1 MSAEE
6 LPELLGGVLR
16 ELVNIDDLRLFTDSL
31 ENAVFYRDEPIILGT
46 GMSKLLDAYNELEN
60 VLISFVS
67 RNTRVGDGTM
77 VESLLLNNF
86 MKGRQ
91 SLLRYKTLGTL
102 LPYKEGVNTIQYR
115 GEGGIFQTELP
126 DIEDRVEKDRRLDI
140 LPFDETSYNA
150 FKTDY
155 REITF
160 KGILLLLR
168 ERGSSTLKRRIS
180 GDRKYDII
188 YSRDGGAFKILEDL
202 DVRNPKDEP
211 VLTNPVV
218 QRPMTIIY
226 ILIRKYLYFIFALKH
241 VFIKLKKISRG
252 ERVYFPRRRGTG
264 LNNAWDYWSYMGNMY
279 REQIKNILTDMISY
293 IGDVTEVDLDDV
305 TDLTKFLEYMNTEIV
320 GYFETRDKIP
330 NTITEYDNL
339 LNAPRMES
347 SNEGFTSVMLPFKI
361 ECDERV
367 ETVVRTDRY
376 SLRSRSDP
384 ETVEVKTSL
393 CRWGLVQAVQYN
405 NSLSPTDEM
414 LQEIYNGI
422 DPHPYLNGNKIA
434 NYISENVI
442 SYRFDIPL
450 NNKLTKL
457 DERERPIE
465 LREFG
470 FLDGGDYLYYLPNTD
485 IKYVLFD
492 ASDSEKRGSVVPDT
506 YTTGITQEKI
516 YEILMSDI
524 SEPTIEN
531 YLEYYRKNFD
541 SNPRTGVRGFIANLL
556 QPRLRI
562 ADEDDKGV
570 SGAEV
575 ADNLKTPYNSDD
587 EVEGDYD
594 RTTWTP
600 SQGAYTDGSPPD
612 LLNKIKEGARDFWN
626 NTLGRLSK
634 RLKFSSP
641 EKITN
646 ATTAQLES
654 DRRSPLESLDPRIAY
669 ITEISPKIQD
679 SIRRGELTTNEAEM
693 ITRSVYAVE
702 TLEELEEVKA
712 NINDNYSDILFPE
725 VLTEP
730 PTLLEVAA
738 PAPAPVSAP
747 VEEVVSEPT
756 EEIVAPTEE
765 PKEDMTE
772 TPVITDDVVLDIP
785 EENPEQTATEN
796 EEVVA
801 DTPEGEEPDGD
812 EAV

>member
-31 ENAVFYRDEPIILGT
+31 ENAVFYRDEPVILGT

-115 GEGGIFQTELP
+115 GEDGIFQTELP
-126 DIEDRVEKDRRLDI
+126 DIEDRVERDRRLDI
-140 LPFDETSYNA
+140 LPFDETSYKA

-160 KGILLLLR
+160 KGLLLLLR
-168 ERGSSTLKRRIS
+168 ERGSSSLKRTIS

-188 YSRDGGAFKILEDL
+188 YSRDGGALKILEDL
-202 DVRNPKDEP
+202 DVKNPKDEP
-211 VLTNPVV
+211 ILTNPVI
-218 QRPMTIIY
+218 QRPMIIIY
-226 ILIRKYLYFIFALKH
+226 LLIRKYLYFIFALKH
-241 VFIKLKKISRG
+241 AFIKLKKISRG

-279 REQIKNILTDMISY
+279 REEIKTILTDI
-293 IGDVTEVDLDDV
+293 IGYTGDTDVDLDDI
-305 TDLTKFLEYMNTEIV
+305 TDLTKFSEYMNTEIV
-320 GYFETRDKIP
+320 GYFETKDEIP

-339 LNAPRMES
+339 LIAPRMES
-347 SNEGFTSVMLPFKI
+347 SNEGYTTVMLPFKI

-367 ETVVRTDRY
+367 QTVVRTDRY

-384 ETVEVKTSL
+384 ETVEVKTPV

-405 NSLSPTDEM
+405 NTLAPTDQM
-414 LQEIYNGI
+414 LQEIYDGI
-422 DPHPYLNGNKIA
+422 DDQPYLNGNKIA
-434 NYISENVI
+434 NYIRDNVI
-442 SYRFDIPL
+442 SYRF
-450 NNKLTKL
+450 NNIVKNDLIRL
-457 DERERPIE
+457 DERKRPIE

-470 FLDGGDYLYYLPNTD
+470 FLDGAEYLYYIPEKD
-485 IKYVLFD
+485 IKYVLFN
-492 ASDSEKRGSVVPDT
+492 ASDTEKRGTVVPDT
-506 YTTGITQEKI
+506 YTMGITQEKI
-516 YEILMSDI
+516 YKILMSDI
-524 SEPTIEN
+524 SVPTIEN
-531 YLEYYRKNFD
+531 YLEYYRENFD
-541 SNPRTGVRGFIANLL
+541 NNPDSGVRGFIANLL
-556 QPRLRI
+556 QPRIRI
-562 ADEDDKGV
+562 ADEDDKDV
-570 SGAEV
+570 SGSEV
-575 ADNLKTPYNSDD
+575 SKQFTTPYNSDD
-587 EVEGDYD
+587 EMEGDDD

-600 SQGAYTDGSPPD
+600 SQGGPYTDSPPD
-612 LLNKIKEGARDFWN
+612 YLNKIKEGVRDFWN
-626 NTLGRLSK
+626 NTFGRVSK

-641 EKITN
+641 ERIKDITP
-646 ATTAQLES
+646 AELEI
-654 DRRSPLESLDPRIAY
+654 DRRSPLENLDPRTAY
-669 ITEISPKIQD
+669 ITELSPKIQD
-679 SIRRGELTTNEAEM
+679 AIRRGELTAEEAEM

-712 NINDNYSDILFPE
+712 NVNDNYSDIIFPE

-730 PTLLEVAA
+730 PALLEVAA
-738 PAPAPVSAP
+738 PEPVSEP

-772 TPVITDDVVLDIP
+772 TPVITDDVVLEIT

-801 DTPEGEEPDGD
+801 DTPEGEEPEGD

>member
-16 ELVNIDDLRLFTDSL
+16 ELVNIDDLRLFTNSL

-46 GMSKLLDAYNELEN
+46 GMSKLLNAYSELEN

-77 VESLLLNNF
+77 VESLLMNNF
-86 MKGRQ
+86 MKEHQ

-115 GEGGIFQTELP
+115 GEDGIFQTELP
-126 DIEDRVEKDRRLDI
+126 DIEYRVETDRRLDI

-160 KGILLLLR
+160 KGLLLLLR
-168 ERGSSTLKRRIS
+168 ERGSSTLKRTID

-188 YSRDGGAFKILEDL
+188 YSRDGGALKILEDL
-202 DVRNPKDEP
+202 DVRNYTVEP
-211 VLTNPVV
+211 ILTNPVK
-218 QRPMTIIY
+218 QRPMIIIY
-226 ILIRKYLYFIFALKH
+226 LLIRKYLYFIFALKH
-241 VFIKLKKISRG
+241 AFIKLKKISRG

-264 LNNAWDYWSYMGNMY
+264 LINAWYYWSYMGNMY
-279 REQIKNILTDMISY
+279 REQIKTILKDIIGYIEDTD
-293 IGDVTEVDLDDV
+293 VNLDDI
-305 TDLTKFLEYMNTEIV
+305 TDLTKFSKYMKTEIV
-320 GYFETRDKIP
+320 GYFETEDKIP

-339 LNAPRMES
+339 LIAQRMKS
-347 SNEGFTSVMLPFKI
+347 INEGYSTVMLPFKI

-367 ETVVRTDRY
+367 QTVVRTDRY
-376 SLRSRSDP
+376 LLRSRSDP

-405 NSLSPTDEM
+405 NSLAPTVEM

-422 DPHPYLNGNKIA
+422 DDHPYLNGNKIA

-442 SYRFDIPL
+442 SYRIDVPL

-506 YTTGITQEKI
+506 YATGITQEKI
-516 YEILMSDI
+516 YEILMRDI

-531 YLEYYRKNFD
+531 YLEYYRNNFD

-612 LLNKIKEGARDFWN
+612 LLNTIRDGARDLWN
-626 NTLGRLSK
+626 NTFGRLSK
-634 RLKFSSP
+634 RLKFSP
-641 EKITN
+641 EKNTN
-646 ATTAQLES
+646 ATTTQLES

-669 ITEISPKIQD
+669 ITEISPKLQD
-679 SIRRGELTTNEAEM
+679 AIRRGELTANEYEK
-693 ITRSVYAVE
+693 ITRGVYAVE
-702 TLEELEEVKA
+702 TLEELEEVKV
-712 NINDNYSDILFPE
+712 IVNDNYSDILFPDA
-725 VLTEP
+725 LTEP
-730 PTLLEVAA
+730 PALEVAA
-738 PAPAPVSAP
+738 PAPAPTEEVASPTPAP
-747 VEEVVSEPT
+747 AEEVVSETT
-756 EEIVAPTEE
+756 EKIVAPTKE

-772 TPVITDDVVLDIP
+772 TVLDIS
-785 EENPEQTATEN
+785 EENPEQPATEN
-796 EEVVA
+796 EEVVT
-801 DTPEGEEPDGD
+801 DTPGGEEPKGD
-812 EAV
+812 DAV